1 VVVQINLTDR
11 QFEDIITNL
20 LASNTGLDPNKGEI
34 RVAYSQ
40 NNYPSWKHT
49 DTVVAYYLQP
59 VNDVYGED
67 VIDSYQSYQKEDGE
81 STGFDKTTT
90 FTRVYDCIISVYGP
104 ECRSLATIISKSFLS
119 DENRLE
125 LSKSK
130 IYPVPKTPPPNYVPY
145 EFNSQWWQRADVTI
159 QLNVLT
165 TLTSKVEAIQSVNI
179 KVITKETGEK
189 DVNITS

>member
-1 VVVQINLTDR
+1 MVVQINLTDT

-20 LASNTGLDPNKGEI
+20 LASNTGLDPDKGEI

-59 VNDVYGED
+59 LDDVYGED
-67 VIDSYQSYQKEDGE
+67 IEDYYQYYNTEKSR
-81 STGFDKTTT
+81 GFNKTST

-159 QLNVLT
+159 RLNVLT

>member
-1 VVVQINLTDR
+1 MLPVNISLNDT
-11 QFEDIITNL
+11 QFENIITQL

-59 VNDVYGED
+59 IDDVYGED
-67 VIDSYQSYQKEDGE
+67 IVDSYQYNPEEEVKK
-81 STGFDKTTT
+81 FDKTST
-90 FTRVYDCIISVYGP
+90 FTQVYDCVVSVYGP

-159 QLNVLT
+159 RLNVLT
-165 TLTSKVEAIQSVNI
+165 TLTSQVEAIQSANI
-179 KVITKETGEK
+179 KIISKETGEK

>member
-1 VVVQINLTDR
+1 MPQVSININDT
-11 QFEDIITNL
+11 QFEDIITQL

-34 RVAYSQ
+34 RIAYSQ

-59 VNDVYGED
+59 VDDVYGED
-67 VIDSYQSYQKEDGE
+67 IIDSYKYNSAETIKK
-81 STGFDKTTT
+81 FDKTST
-90 FTRVYDCIISVYGP
+90 FTQIYDCIVSVYGP
-104 ECRSLATIISKSFLS
+104 NCRSLATIISKAFLS

-130 IYPVPKTPPPNYVPY
+130 IYPVPKTPPARYLPY

-159 QLNVLT
+159 RLNVLT
-165 TLTSKVEAIQSVNI
+165 TLTSRIDPINSVNI
-179 KVITKETGEK
+179 KVISKETGEK

>member
-1 VVVQINLTDR
+1 MVVQINLTDR
-11 QFEDIITNL
+11 QFEDIVTNL

-59 VNDVYGED
+59 VDDVYGED
-67 VIDSYQSYQKEDGE
+67 VIDSYRYRDGE
-81 STGFDKTTT
+81 TIKPFNKSTT

-159 QLNVLT
+159 RLNVLT
-165 TLTSKVEAIQSVNI
+165 TLTSQVEAIQSVNI

>member
-1 VVVQINLTDR
+1 MLPVNISLNDT
-11 QFEDIITNL
+11 QFEDIITEL
-20 LASNTGLDPNKGEI
+20 LASNTGLDPDKGEI

-59 VNDVYGED
+59 IDDVYGED
-67 VIDSYQSYQKEDGE
+67 IVDSYQYNPAEGIEK
-81 STGFDKTTT
+81 FDKTSI
-90 FTRVYDCIISVYGP
+90 FTQVYDCVVSVYGP

-119 DENRLE
+119 DENRLK

-159 QLNVLT
+159 RLNVLT
-165 TLTSKVEAIQSVNI
+165 TLTSQVEAIRSVKI
-179 KVITKETGEK
+179 KVISKETGEK